1 MKPWR
6 RTDPKRTVGRFVQGD
21 LRLLRSSNAIAKLRR
36 ENPSAAEAVEL
47 LREKVGRECPTHGR
61 LEDPIIA
68 ILGDEI
74 AFACPDCSDPDVR
87 DAWAREPLE
96 AP

>member
-6 RTDPKRTVGRFVQGD
+6 RMPKGTQGVFVTAGD
-21 LRLLRSSNAIAKLRR
+21 GLLRSSNAIAKLRR

-47 LREKVGRECPTHGR
+47 LREKIGRECQVHGR

-87 DAWAREPLE
+87 DAWAREPVE